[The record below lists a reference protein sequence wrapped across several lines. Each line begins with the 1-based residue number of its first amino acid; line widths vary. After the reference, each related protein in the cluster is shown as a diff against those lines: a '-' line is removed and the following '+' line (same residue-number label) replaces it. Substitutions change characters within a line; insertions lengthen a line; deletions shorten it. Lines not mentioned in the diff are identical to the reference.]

1 MDSCVHQRNEEHW
14 NLSIMCFHRC
24 CLKIKARLL
33 QVSFLPPHTRFL
45 GSELN
50 LELKIFPHEMPWQ
63 YSDFPASRFSS
74 QRQFILISSVI
85 SVHYKDPKSASPLV
99 IFLRFNCTPPSPE
112 IETSRQKLM
121 FSFWVYVFL
130 VDFSRMQKQNKKEEM
145 KYKPFRWGNIKKPT
159 GFVKTSQPERDD
171 KWQVTQEKQC
181 RNNKE
186 RNESCVCVL
195 QMSGYEPK

>member
-1 MDSCVHQRNEEHW
+1 MECFYKLRWGGNKKQTSLVGFLMDSCVHQRNEEHW

-24 CLKIKARLL
+24 CLKIKARLR

-85 SVHYKDPKSASPLV
+85 SVHYKDRKSASPLF

-112 IETSRQKLM
+112 IETSHQKLM

-130 VDFSRMQKQNKKEEM
+130 VDFSRMQKQNKK
-145 KYKPFRWGNIKKPT
+145 RGNEVQTVQVRKQHLNPNET
-159 GFVKTSQPERDD
+159 TND
-171 KWQVTQEKQC
+171 K
-181 RNNKE
+181 
-186 RNESCVCVL
+186 
-195 QMSGYEPK
+195 